1 MHIHVGMMEN
11 VVRKALRVVIYLIYY
26 NIFLLLVASAVY
38 FNFLT
43 LIIVALDQLVFAADT
58 LIRPVTPREKADFTT
73 KIIALLFI
81 LHPFLLALLFYDNL
95 LLTSIYLM
103 ILDAPLVSYIGIVL
117 YILGALITLASRIQ
131 LGRYGDGT
139 IAIKDAHE
147 LLTNGLYQHV
157 RNPLYF
163 GALLGRLGLALAFRG
178 YVIGFLMILGFLI
191 LFSKRIEI
199 EEDELEEKF
208 GESFKSYKKRT
219 KRLIPYL
226 W

>member
-26 NIFLLLVASAVY
+26 NICLLLVASPVY
-38 FNFLT
+38 LNFLT
-43 LIIVALDQLVFAADT
+43 LIIVALDQFVFAADT
-58 LIRPVTPREKADFTT
+58 LIKPVTPREKADFTT
-73 KIIALLFI
+73 KIIGLLFI

-95 LLTSIYLM
+95 FLTSIYLM
-103 ILDAPLVSYIGIVL
+103 ILDAPLISYIGIAI
-117 YILGALITLASRIQ
+117 YISGALITLTSRIQ

-139 IAIKDAHE
+139 IAIKDEHE
-147 LLTNGLYQHV
+147 LLTNGVYQHV

-178 YVIGFLMILGFLI
+178 YIIGFLMILGFL
-191 LFSKRIEI
+191 LVFSKRIEI
-199 EEDELEEKF
+199 EEKELEDEF